1 LGEPVKNA
9 AAIRLIILDCDGT
22 LTDGRIIYSDHDRE
36 LKNFSAKDGLGLHLA
51 HVAGLQI
58 AVITG
63 RTSPMVTRRCA
74 DLHIEH
80 VLQGVS
86 NKRHAADKLL
96 ATLGLTWAQTAVV
109 GDDWND
115 YPIMEPAALS
125 ACPCD
130 AFPTFREKVDV
141 VLNRPGGDGAVRE
154 FIELLLQAQSIYEKT
169 VEQYLDILRA
179 R

>member
-1 LGEPVKNA
+1 LGEPVNNA
-9 AAIRLIILDCDGT
+9 ADIRLIILDCDGT
-22 LTDGRIIYSDHDRE
+22 LTDGRIIYSEHDRE
-36 LKNFSAKDGLGLHLA
+36 IKNFSAKDGLGLHLA
-51 HVAGLQI
+51 HVAGLRI

-86 NKRHAADKLL
+86 NKRLAVDRLL
-96 ATLGLTWAQTAVV
+96 QKIDLTWAQTAVV

-115 YPIMEPAALS
+115 YPMMEPAALS
-125 ACPCD
+125 ACPSD
-130 AFPTFREKVDV
+130 AFPPFQQVVDV
-141 VLNRPGGDGAVRE
+141 VLTRPGGDGAVRE
-154 FIELLLQAQSIYEKT
+154 FIERLLQARNEYEQT
-169 VEQYLDILRA
+169 VERFLDVLRA